1 MGLTWNRVNAFAFLL
16 LLAFLRCDGQVL
28 LDPTQ
33 PLSQYV
39 HQSWQTGQGL
49 PQNSVLAL
57 ARTPDGYL
65 WLGTE
70 EGLVRF
76 DGTRFT
82 LYDRNTT
89 GLKSNM
95 VLTLLVDRN
104 KDLWLGTYGGGIA
117 RLHSGKFQSFDTKAG
132 LPSNLVRVLY
142 EDKEGNIWIGT
153 DGGGLARLK
162 DGHFHTFKRRDG
174 LADNAVFA
182 IAEDNADKLW
192 IGTHSGL
199 SSLKNDSFTT
209 FTTHDGLSGDF
220 VRAVYPDSDG
230 SVWVG
235 TNDGL
240 SQISHSGVRR
250 FTAQDGLPSNMINS
264 LRRDAVGS
272 LWVGTANGLG
282 RLARGAFTSYSD
294 KDGLS
299 GKDVW
304 AILDDPEGRLW
315 IGTAGG
321 GLNSIHSGAFKS
333 VAKPDGLA
341 SDLILPVFQDW
352 EGAIWMGSDQGVM
365 NLKDGRITTYTVKQG
380 LPDNLV
386 FSIAQD
392 HEGTMW
398 FGTRRGLATMRDGKI
413 AAVEAI
419 GQSSVLC
426 TYIDHK
432 GELWVGT
439 RNGLSHMGDG
449 IIKTYK
455 TQDGL
460 SNDNVIAIFE
470 DAKGVMWVGTG
481 GGGVNRFESGHFTS
495 YTAKNGLGSDVVW
508 SIYGQPDGTLWFGTS
523 GGGLSRFRDGKFT
536 IYGVAGGLYDDSV
549 LAILNDHLGNF
560 WFSSNKGV
568 FRVSEKDLDDFAG
581 GRIRK
586 IRSTAFGTADGL
598 KSSECNG
605 GFQPAALRTS
615 NGALWFPT
623 VRGVA
628 VINPGFIKTPKS
640 PSAVLEHISVNGRE
654 LAPGEAVAV
663 PPGAGQLEFQ
673 FTAPTSIAP
682 DKVGFRYMLEG
693 FDKDWVNAG
702 PRRTAYY
709 TNISPGEYRF
719 RVQAG
724 RDGLWSNT
732 QTSVGLTLQ
741 PHYYQ
746 TKTFAVLV
754 FLSLVT
760 VCAAA
765 YRVRVR
771 NLKLR
776 EQKLVGLVDERT
788 VALRKSEAQLRQSRD
803 ELELRVQERT
813 AELLFSNRALEEE
826 IAFRRRTEEQ
836 LIHAKEAAE
845 AASSAKSE
853 FLANM
858 SHEIRTPINGI
869 IGMTDI
875 TLGTD
880 LQEDQR
886 EYLEIVKYSAD
897 SLLGIVNDILDFSKI
912 EANKLTL
919 EKTPFKLRSSLHEL
933 MRSLS
938 VRSRQKGLQ
947 LISVIDPHAPDAL
960 VGDPLRLRQVLLNM
974 LDNALKFTSSGSIC
988 LDVKAQRLAEDH
1000 AILHFAVRDTGIGIP
1015 TEKQGAIFEAFSQ
1028 ADTSSTRKYGGTGL
1042 GLTIS
1047 SQLVGMMGGQMW
1059 VESRVGQ
1066 GSAFQFTAR
1075 IEIQQSEKS
1084 QLSGSKRHEPL
1095 AA

>member
-1 MGLTWNRVNAFAFLL
+1 MGLIWNSANAFALL
-16 LLAFLRCDGQVL
+16 LLLSFFRCNGQAI
-28 LDPTQ
+28 LDPSQ

-82 LYDRNTT
+82 LYDRSTT

-95 VLTLLVDRN
+95 VLTLVVDRN

-132 LPSNLVRVLY
+132 LPSNLVRALY
-142 EDKEGNIWIGT
+142 EDRKGNIWVGT
-153 DGGGLARLK
+153 DGGGLARFK
-162 DGHFHTFKRRDG
+162 DGQFRVFERKDG

-182 IAEDNADKLW
+182 VTEDYTGKLW

-199 SSLKNDSFTT
+199 SSFKNNRFTT

-220 VRAVYPDSDG
+220 IRAVYPDSDG
-230 SVWVG
+230 SVWIG

-240 SQISHSGVRR
+240 SQISDSGIRR
-250 FTAQDGLPSNMINS
+250 FTAQNGLPSNTIYS
-264 LRRDAVGS
+264 IKRDAVGS
-272 LWVGTANGLG
+272 LWLGTANGLG
-282 RLARGAFTSYSD
+282 RLAQGTFSSYSE

-321 GLNSIHSGAFKS
+321 GLNSLHSGIFKS
-333 VAKPDGLA
+333 VGKPDGLT
-341 SDLILPVFQDW
+341 SDLILPVYQDW
-352 EGAIWMGSDQGVM
+352 EGGIWMGSDQGVM
-365 NLKDGRITTYTVKQG
+365 NLKDGRITTYTTKQG

-392 HEGTMW
+392 HDGTMW
-398 FGTRRGLATMRDGKI
+398 FGTRRGLATMKDGKI
-413 AAVEAI
+413 ATVEGI
-419 GQSSVLC
+419 DQSSVLC

-432 GELWVGT
+432 GQLWVGT
-439 RNGLSHMGDG
+439 RNGLSHLSDG
-449 IIKTYK
+449 TVKTYK

-460 SNDNVIAIFE
+460 SNDNVMAIFE
-470 DAKGVMWVGTG
+470 DTKGVMWVGTG

-495 YTAKNGLGSDVVW
+495 YTVKNGLGSDVVW

-523 GGGLSRFRDGKFT
+523 GGGLSRFGNGKFT
-536 IYGVAGGLYDDSV
+536 VYGVAGGLYDDSV

-568 FRVSEKDLDDFAG
+568 FRVSEKDLDNFAA
-581 GRIRK
+581 GRIPK

-605 GFQPAALRTS
+605 GFQPAALQSTD
-615 NGALWFPT
+615 GALWFPT
-623 VRGVA
+623 VKGLA
-628 VINPGFIKTPKS
+628 VVNPGFVKTPKS
-640 PSAVLEHISVNGRE
+640 PSAVLERVTVNGRE
-654 LAPGEAVAV
+654 VSLGQAVTV
-663 PPGAGQLEFQ
+663 PPGEGQLEFQ

-682 DKVGFRYMLEG
+682 NKVEFRYMLEG

-702 PRRTAYY
+702 QRRIAYY

-724 RDGLWSNT
+724 RNGFWSNT
-732 QTSVGLTLQ
+732 QSTVGVTLE

-754 FLSLVT
+754 FMALVT
-760 VCAAA
+760 LCAAA

-771 NLKLR
+771 NLKVR

-803 ELELRVQERT
+803 ELELRVEERT

-826 IAFRRRTEEQ
+826 ITFRRRTEEQ

-886 EYLEIVKYSAD
+886 EYLEIVKFSAD

-933 MRSLS
+933 MRSLT

-947 LISVIDPHAPDAL
+947 LTSIIDPHAPDAL

-974 LDNALKFTSSGSIC
+974 LDNAIKFTSSGSIS
-988 LDVKAQRLAEDH
+988 LDVKGQRVSEDH
-1000 AILHFAVRDTGIGIP
+1000 TILHFAVRDTGIGIP
-1015 TEKQGAIFEAFSQ
+1015 AEKQSAIFEAFSQ

-1047 SQLVGMMGGQMW
+1047 SQLVGMMGDQMW
-1059 VESRVGQ
+1059 VESQVGQ

-1075 IEIQQSEKS
+1075 MEVQKPEKS
-1084 QLSGSKRHEPL
+1084 QLSGSKGHESL